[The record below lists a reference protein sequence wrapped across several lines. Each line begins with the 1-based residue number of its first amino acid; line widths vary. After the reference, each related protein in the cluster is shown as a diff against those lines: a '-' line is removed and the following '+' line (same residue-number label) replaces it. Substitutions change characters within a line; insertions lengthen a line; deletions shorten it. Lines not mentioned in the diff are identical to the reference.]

1 MEGECRNNQTK
12 ENADDTIANIV
23 EVGIRRVSLK
33 KPVKEGEGNLQTGV
47 SDSFGSGG
55 NPSGERRD
63 ACNED
68 DQRGDRLHVR
78 DEVDNGEEREQSAND
93 AADSSKND
101 LAKRSAGTLDCDD
114 GAGDE

>member
-1 MEGECRNNQTK
+1 MEGECRNDQTK

-33 KPVKEGEGNLQTGV
+33 KPVKEGKGNLQTGG

-63 ACNED
+63 AGDED

-78 DEVDNGEEREQSAND
+78 DEAGKGEEREQSATD
-93 AADSSKND
+93 AADSSKNAFAQCSSRAFERD
-101 LAKRSAGTLDCDD
+101 H
-114 GAGDE
+114 